1 MRAKT
6 YLIGFLSIFL
16 LQCDNSR
23 VDCAT
28 VSCIAQSLAIELVD
42 ADGTN
47 LIENG
52 TYPIGNIK
60 ILKNENQVNQYSSD
74 RAIFILLSG
83 QRGNNT
89 YQIDLG
95 NSEVDILVLN
105 LGLTGSDEDCCGPSF
120 SINNAMY
127 NGKFIEVEIDEQLG
141 QKITVLK

>member
-1 MRAKT
+1 M

-16 LQCDNSR
+16 LRCDNSR
-23 VDCAT
+23 IDCAT
-28 VSCIAQSLAIELVD
+28 VSCIAQSLAIEFVD

-52 TYPIGNIK
+52 TYSIENIK
-60 ILKNENQVNQYSSD
+60 VLKDENQVNQNSSD
-74 RAIFILLSG
+74 KAIFILLSG

-89 YQIDLG
+89 YQIDFG

-105 LGLTGSDEDCCGPSF
+105 LGQAGSDDDCCGPSF
-120 SINNAMY
+120 SINNATY
-127 NGKFIEVEIDEQLG
+127 NGEEIEVEIDEQLG

>member
-1 MRAKT
+1 MRVKT
-6 YLIGFLSIFL
+6 YLTGLLSIFL
-16 LQCDNSR
+16 LQCDNTR

-52 TYPIGNIK
+52 TYPIENIEV
-60 ILKNENQVNQYSSD
+60 LKDENQVNQNSSD

-89 YQIDLG
+89 YQIVLG
-95 NSEVDILVLN
+95 NSEVDILVLD
-105 LGLTGSDEDCCGPSF
+105 LIQTGSDEGCCGPAF
-120 SINNAMY
+120 SINNATY
-127 NGKFIEVEIDEQLG
+127 NGRVIEIEIDEQLG